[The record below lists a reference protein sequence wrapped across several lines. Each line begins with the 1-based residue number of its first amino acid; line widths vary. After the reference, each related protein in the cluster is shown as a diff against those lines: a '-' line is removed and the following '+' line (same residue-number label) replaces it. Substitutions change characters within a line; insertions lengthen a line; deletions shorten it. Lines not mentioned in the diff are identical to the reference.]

1 MGNAEFRMQNVGAT
15 IGRPQ
20 AANSRL
26 SVRAEQLDILEFIS
40 LIQCNNLVIRISNLG
55 VLRI

>member
-40 LIQCNNLVIRISNLG
+40 LTQI
-55 VLRI
+55 VLL